1 MIHRLILTGFHLVII
16 VSYVIGSTSPQIED
30 KQNNA
35 SDLYQKSV
43 STIDHLRDLQK
54 KNIHS
59 QPDSSIIYA
68 EEALK
73 LYKSEFG
80 SELKA
85 DLLSELGMVY
95 YFNLKYS
102 EAVFHLVQAEQ
113 IFVELNLFDKLSKLK
128 NNLALVYEEVGLYD
142 KALNLFF
149 ENLEYFEEHNDISR
163 LSMTHNNIGICYEK
177 LKQYKNARQHY
188 LIALDIGP
196 NEDIYTKAGLL
207 LNLGIILDYQV
218 SYDSAK
224 VYYDSAIALYNQLEY
239 RDYIADVYY
248 NIAGMYLEK
257 GDLDSALMY
266 IDLTWVLEQ
275 ELGKSNFMTF
285 GQKGRILQE
294 LGKDEEALAQY
305 KKALEFG
312 KLSGA
317 KSDYYDILSYL
328 ENYYSTSGKY
338 QLAYEYSVEMLELR
352 NEILDDIKV
361 KEINKLE
368 IEYQTKMLTQKY
380 ELSLTQLE
388 LKEQSLIVAEKNSK
402 IKTILIAVILVFLL
416 MSIVL
421 ILLLFK
427 RNILR
432 KNLLEQKQQLYEKEL
447 TAQELILRQK
457 TLENDK
463 LSTEQ
468 KLLEEKKLTLEL
480 QLDKKNREL
489 VSKTLLNAEKKETFE
504 KILEILDNSIDPKSI
519 SNVKK
524 IIKNGF
530 SSADDWDELK
540 LHFENVHPLFFEKL
554 LSQGPS
560 LSQLD
565 LKHCA
570 YVKMKIS
577 NKEISKILNIS
588 HRSVVIA
595 HYRIKKKLGLE
606 EELSLADFIET
617 SF

>member
-1 MIHRLILTGFHLVII
+1 MSIYRLCLLGFLNIFLFTNVNCLSPDTQKDEDLDQSI
-16 VSYVIGSTSPQIED
+16 SNIGSTIE
-30 KQNNA
+30 Q
-35 SDLYQKSV
+35 
-43 STIDHLRDLQK
+43 LRQLHK
-54 KNIHS
+54 ETLHS
-59 QPDSSIIYA
+59 NPDSSIICA
-68 EEALK
+68 KKALD
-73 LYKSEFG
+73 LYQNELG
-80 SELKA
+80 QELKA
-85 DLLSELGMVY
+85 DLLGELGMAY
-95 YFNLKYS
+95 YFNLKFS
-102 EAVFHLVQAEQ
+102 DAVYHLVQAEQ
-113 IFVELNLFDKLSKLK
+113 ILMNLELFDKLSKLK

-163 LSMTHNNIGICYEK
+163 LSMTHNNVGICYEK
-177 LKQYKNARQHY
+177 LEQYKNARQHY
-188 LIALDIGP
+188 FIALDIAP
-196 NEDIYTKAGLL
+196 DEEIYTKAGLF

-257 GDLDSALMY
+257 GDLDSALKY
-266 IDLTWVLEQ
+266 IDQTWALEQ

-285 GQKGRILQE
+285 GQKGRILQA
-294 LGKDEEALAQY
+294 LGKDQKALEQY
-305 KKALEFG
+305 KKALELG

-328 ENYYSTSGKY
+328 EIYYSTSGNY
-338 QLAYEYSVEMLELR
+338 QLAYEYSVEMLKLR

-402 IKTILIAVILVFLL
+402 IKTILIAVTLVFLL

-524 IIKNGF
+524 IIKDGF

-554 LSQGPS
+554 LNQGPS